1 MPDLLVD
8 TDTLRSLDEALK
20 LIVATLD
27 GAEGMS
33 RSTAD
38 ASGNGELAGRLID
51 FADDWE
57 DNREDMLDAVR
68 TVSDAIHFIS
78 EGFEMLDQDLVQ
90 KLLGNGR

>member
-57 DNREDMLDAVR
+57 DNREDMLEAVR
-68 TVSDAIHFIS
+68 TVSDAIHFIAQ
-78 EGFEMLDQDLVQ
+78 GFEVLDQDL
-90 KLLGNGR
+90 LDAILGKGR